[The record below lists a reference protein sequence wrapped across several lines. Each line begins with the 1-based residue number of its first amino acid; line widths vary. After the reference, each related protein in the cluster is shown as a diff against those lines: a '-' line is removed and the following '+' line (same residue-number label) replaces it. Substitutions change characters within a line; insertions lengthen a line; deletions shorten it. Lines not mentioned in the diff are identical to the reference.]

1 MNQLNYN
8 SKGSENFA
16 TDNSVFVS
24 NDTQIPEMNTIFC
37 YNGNNVT
44 MRVINGIVFV
54 NLTEFAKPFPD
65 KNLSQIINSKEITS
79 YVTRLSEIRN
89 YSSLDLLQVRKGNY
103 ADGAEQGTW
112 AHQKIAIR
120 VAQKLSTDFA
130 IWVDDRIE
138 ELLKYGMTATQPTL
152 EQMLSNP
159 DLVISL
165 ATQLKTE
172 RAEKN
177 RIQSELI
184 EQKVLIEQKEEEIS
198 MKDER
203 LTVLT
208 PKGETYDKIMSSQG
222 LVTTNMIA
230 AFLGMSA
237 AKLNKLLC
245 EWGVQYK
252 QSSTYFLV
260 SKYIG
265 KGLAKHIPYPYM
277 DNGVQ
282 KSKEHMYWTEVGRKF
297 VIDLYNSKVAA

>member
-79 YVTRLSEIRN
+79 YVTRKSEIRN
-89 YSSLDLLQVRKGNY
+89 YSTLDILQVRKGNY

-184 EQKVLIEQKEEEIS
+184 EQKVLIEQIEIS

-260 SKYIG
+260 SKYRG